1 MKVRSK
7 FGPSSV
13 QVQSKFSS
21 MTFSLSCSEHRNVQL
36 IWIGIPSPFG
46 RGSHN
51 IARRFAPVSRGR
63 INSKVVNGDEGSVDV
78 VHGPFPVLQEKGY
91 A

>member
-1 MKVRSK
+1 
-7 FGPSSV
+7 
-13 QVQSKFSS
+13 
-21 MTFSLSCSEHRNVQL
+21 MTFSLPWSEHKNVQL
-36 IWIGIPSPFG
+36 IWIDIPSPFE

-51 IARRFAPVSRGR
+51 IARRFAPVSRGG

-78 VHGPFPVLQEKGY
+78 GHGPFPVPQEKGY